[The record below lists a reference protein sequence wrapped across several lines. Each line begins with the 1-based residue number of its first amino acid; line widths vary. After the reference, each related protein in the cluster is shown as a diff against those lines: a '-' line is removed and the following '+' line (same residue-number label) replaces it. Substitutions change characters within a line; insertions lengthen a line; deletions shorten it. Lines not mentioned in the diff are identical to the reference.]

1 MRCRSIAGAG
11 YKRYGPLINLRPLV
25 IHLKYQFLFHHPAS
39 HAISH
44 HSHTPPHPSITQHP
58 SNIPPVHHTHNT
70 THHLLPSPVI
80 HPSSNHTQP
89 TQVPRQLRVGPSIS
103 PISTP
108 YSSYITSLAQAA
120 GNDGDSGDRRIP
132 SPPIATSRLNNPSK
146 RHPMQ
151 HNGSRRRG

>member
-1 MRCRSIAGAG
+1 MRCRSIAVAG

-44 HSHTPPHPSITQHP
+44 HSHTPPRPSPIKYPSRPPHTQH
-58 SNIPPVHHTHNT
+58 NT
-70 THHLLPSPVI
+70 PSPPLACS
-80 HPSSNHTQP
+80 PSSNHTQP

-151 HNGSRRRG
+151 HNGSCRRG